1 LKGVTRLKKKTGS
14 PILIIGLTLIVL
26 YLLYLG
32 ITQPAQRG
40 SVEMA
45 MVVVM
50 PAWVL
55 AAHRLTR

>member
-1 LKGVTRLKKKTGS
+1 MKKSRS
-14 PILIIGLTLIVL
+14 PLLIVLLTLVIL

-50 PAWVL
+50 PVWVL

>member
-1 LKGVTRLKKKTGS
+1 MKKKPAGATL
-14 PILIIGLTLIVL
+14 LIVLLTLVVL

-55 AAHRLTR
+55 VAHRLTK

>member
-1 LKGVTRLKKKTGS
+1 MKKGS
-14 PILIIGLTLIVL
+14 PILMIILTIVVL

-55 AAHRLTR
+55 VAHRLTK

>member
-1 LKGVTRLKKKTGS
+1 MKKKTAGS
-14 PILIIGLTLIVL
+14 PLLILILTLVVL

>member
-1 LKGVTRLKKKTGS
+1 MKKRS
-14 PILIIGLTLIVL
+14 PILMIILTIVVL

-55 AAHRLTR
+55 VAHRLTK

>member
-1 LKGVTRLKKKTGS
+1 MKKKPAGA
-14 PILIIGLTLIVL
+14 ILLIVLLTVVIL

-32 ITQPAQRG
+32 ITQPAQRC

-55 AAHRLTR
+55 AAHRLTRL

>member
-1 LKGVTRLKKKTGS
+1 MKKRS
-14 PILIIGLTLIVL
+14 PILMVILTIVVL

-55 AAHRLTR
+55 VAHRLTK

>member
-1 LKGVTRLKKKTGS
+1 MKKSGS
-14 PILIIGLTLIVL
+14 PILIIILTLVVL

-55 AAHRLTR
+55 AAHRLTRL

>member
-1 LKGVTRLKKKTGS
+1 MKKKPAGATL
-14 PILIIGLTLIVL
+14 LIVLLTLVVL

-32 ITQPAQRG
+32 ITQPALRG

-55 AAHRLTR
+55 AAHRLTRL

>member
-1 LKGVTRLKKKTGS
+1 MKKKPAGATL
-14 PILIIGLTLIVL
+14 LIVLLTIVVL

-55 AAHRLTR
+55 AAHRLTRL

>member
-1 LKGVTRLKKKTGS
+1 MKKSRS
-14 PILIIGLTLIVL
+14 PLLIVLLTLVVL

-55 AAHRLTR
+55 VAHRLTK

>member
-1 LKGVTRLKKKTGS
+1 MKKSRS
-14 PILIIGLTLIVL
+14 PLLIVLLTLVVL

-50 PAWVL
+50 PFWVL
-55 AAHRLTR
+55 AAHRLTH

>member
-1 LKGVTRLKKKTGS
+1 MKKKPAGATL
-14 PILIIGLTLIVL
+14 LIVLLTLVVL

-55 AAHRLTR
+55 AAHRLTRL

>member
-1 LKGVTRLKKKTGS
+1 MKKKTAGS
-14 PILIIGLTLIVL
+14 PLLILILTIVVL

-55 AAHRLTR
+55 AAHRLTRL